1 MMHRDGSNSG
11 TAGSDQ
17 GSRDQALL
25 ALVAELVKELRQQSK
40 RPVDVSLSSRL
51 EQDLGIDSLGRT
63 ELMLRIE
70 RAFRVRLPIEVVSEA
85 ETVGDILKAIERVP
99 ALPGF
104 VAPTPQ
110 LAARLPLVEAPIE
123 ARTLVDVLEWHVA
136 RHPDRLHLTL
146 LQDENTVLGMLTY
159 AELAD
164 RARKVAAGLAAA
176 DILPQ
181 DRVALMLPTGLDFF
195 IAFFGVLYVGAIP
208 VPIYPPMQ
216 LAKIEEFMRR
226 QAGILRNAGARILV
240 TLPEGLRFASLLR
253 RQVPSIE
260 RVESVE
266 SLSAAPA
273 DIQLPVAHDSAATAL
288 IQYTSGSTGDPK
300 GVVLSHGNLLANIR
314 AIGETV
320 EATSAEVFVS
330 WLPLY
335 HDMGLIG
342 AWLGSLYFAASFYV
356 MSPVSFLARP
366 ASWLWAMHR
375 YRATISAA
383 PNFAFERCA
392 TRIDDAQLSGLD
404 LSALKMLA
412 NGAEPVSVSTLRRFT
427 ERFRHYG
434 FRPEAMAPVY
444 GLAENAVA
452 VTLPPLG
459 RMPIIDRV
467 NRESLSHGK
476 ATPAIEADE
485 HAIEFAACGQPL
497 PDTEIRIVDDW
508 GREAGDRTEGRLEFR
523 SPSATSGYFSNE
535 AKTQTLFRDSW
546 LDTGDRAYIANADL
560 FVTGRT
566 KDIIIRAG
574 QHIYPHELEEALGEI
589 AGIQR
594 GGVAVFGIP
603 DTVSGTERMIVVA
616 ETREADPAMREELRA
631 TAQKSA
637 AEIVGAPA
645 EDIVLVAPGTVPK
658 TSSGKLRRAAAK
670 ELYAAG
676 LLGAPQPALRLQ
688 LLRLWL
694 AGVWPQLSRLRRIIG
709 DRLYAGWWWTVL
721 GTCFAVGWPAVMLLP
736 SRQGRWKALHWL
748 SRVALFA
755 MGVPLAV
762 TSLARIPRDRAIVMF
777 NHASYLDGLIVAAVF
792 PSAPTFVAK
801 QELAGQF
808 FAGNVLRRLGAL
820 FVERYDLSGSLADT
834 AAATKV
840 AREGRLLVIFPEGT
854 FTRRPGLLEF
864 HLAPFKIACDANLP
878 VIPGVI
884 RGTRSMLRSDQW
896 FPRRGA
902 ATVDIAEPIIPSGS
916 DFASVLALRDKVRA
930 SILARCGEPD
940 LRELVKPPAEKA
952 PSA

>member
-1 MMHRDGSNSG
+1 MAEHDGSESLG
-11 TAGSDQ
+11 AASDQ
-17 GSRDQALL
+17 ASRERALL
-25 ALVAELVKELRQQSK
+25 AVVGELVKELRQQSK
-40 RPVDVSLSSRL
+40 RPVEVSLSSRL
-51 EQDLGIDSLGRT
+51 EHDLGIDSLGRT

-70 RAFRVRLPIEVVSEA
+70 RAFHGRLPLEVLSEA
-85 ETVGDILKAIERVP
+85 ETVGDLARALERLPAIR
-99 ALPGF
+99 GF
-104 VAPTPQ
+104 VAAPPPTAPS
-110 LAARLPLVEAPIE
+110 LPLVQAPVE
-123 ARTLVDVLEWHVA
+123 ARTLIEVLEWHVA
-136 RHPDRLHLTL
+136 RHPNRLHVTV
-146 LQDENTVLGMLTY
+146 LQDENTVLGTLTY

-164 RARKVAAGLAAA
+164 GARKVAAGLLAA
-176 DILPQ
+176 DILPR
-181 DRVALMLPTGLDFF
+181 DRVALMLPTGADFF
-195 IAFFGVLYVGAIP
+195 IAFFGVLYAGAVP

-240 TLPEGLRFASLLR
+240 TVPEGLRFASLLK
-253 RQVPSIE
+253 RQVPCIE
-260 RVESVE
+260 AVESVQ
-266 SLSAAPA
+266 SLSSTRAEFQPLVA
-273 DIQLPVAHDSAATAL
+273 DNIAATAL

-300 GVVLSHGNLLANIR
+300 GVVLSHANILANIKALGE
-314 AIGETV
+314 AI
-320 EATSAEVFVS
+320 EASSAEVFVS

-375 YRATISAA
+375 FRATISAA
-383 PNFAFERCA
+383 PNFAFEMCA
-392 TRIDDAQLSGLD
+392 ATIDDADLRGLD
-404 LSALKMLA
+404 LSALKLLA

-427 ERFRHYG
+427 ERFERYG

-459 RMPIIDRV
+459 RRPIIDRV
-467 NRESLSHGK
+467 SRDALSNGK
-476 ATPAIEADE
+476 AKPARPEDE
-485 HAIEFAACGQPL
+485 NAIEFAACGHPL
-497 PDTEIRIVDDW
+497 SDTEIRIVDDW
-508 GREAGDRTEGRLEFR
+508 GREAGDRTEGQLEFR
-523 SPSATSGYFSNE
+523 SPSATSGYFRNE
-535 AKTQTLFRDSW
+535 AKTRTLFRDGW
-546 LDTGDRAYIANADL
+546 LDTGDRAYIANVDL

-574 QHIYPHELEEALGEI
+574 QHIYPHEVEEALGEI
-589 AGIQR
+589 AGIQK

-603 DTVSGTERMIVVA
+603 DATSGTERMIVVA
-616 ETREADPAMREELRA
+616 ETDEADPAMREQLRA
-631 TAQKSA
+631 WAQQAA
-637 AEIVGAPA
+637 AEIVGASA

-676 LLGAPQPALRLQ
+676 LLQAAQPPLRRQ

-694 AGVWPQLSRLRRIIG
+694 AGVGPQLSRLRRTLS
-709 DRLYAGWWWTVL
+709 DRLYAAWWWTVM
-721 GTCFAVGWPAVMLLP
+721 GTCFALGWPAVMLLP
-736 SRQGRWKALHWL
+736 RRQWRWKALHWL
-748 SRVALFA
+748 ARATLFA
-755 MGVPLAV
+755 MGVPLTV
-762 TSLARIPRDRAIVMF
+762 TGLARIPRDRAIVMF
-777 NHASYLDGLIVAAVF
+777 NHASYMDGLVVVAVL
-792 PSAPTFVAK
+792 PHAPTFVAK

-834 AAATKV
+834 EAATSV

-902 ATVDIAEPIIPSGS
+902 ASVDIAEPITPTGS
-916 DFASVLALRDKVRA
+916 NFASVLKLREEVRA

-940 LRELVKPPAEKA
+940 IGELVKPPAE
-952 PSA
+952 SASTA